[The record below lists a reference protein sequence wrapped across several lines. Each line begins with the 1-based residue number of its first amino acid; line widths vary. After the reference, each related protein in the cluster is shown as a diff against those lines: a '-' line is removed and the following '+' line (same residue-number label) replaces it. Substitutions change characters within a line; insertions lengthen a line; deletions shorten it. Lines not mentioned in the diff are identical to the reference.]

1 MKDLKH
7 KIVFGFSA
15 VSVFIDHLLR
25 AFWVLLCLMLTL
37 VALAL
42 FGLHDILPGA
52 SFQIL
57 TVLAFAIGVW
67 LGIKHFTLPGRLE
80 IENRLYQAN
89 HLPVN
94 PYTAL
99 KDHPAAHLTD
109 EQQTLWES
117 GQLYARRLKGK
128 LHPALPAPK
137 LGQKDRY
144 HLRYIVLLLVI
155 LGWFYQGSGHGTK
168 LAQAFIPEPP
178 AFMTARA
185 EINEIWITPPE
196 HTGLAPLYFD
206 RSAPET
212 IIVPEDST
220 LTARLGRAW
229 FTPMLV
235 STNAKLSF
243 TAGESGGYTVEYP
256 IADNDET
263 LKIKSGP
270 RTRMKFSI
278 RVDQDTAPIVSI
290 ADGPTLT
297 EDNRISLRYAARDD
311 YGLDTVEIQIRPDR
325 MIARRL
331 GNPDPWTKTNR
342 LGGNKFIDQ
351 TARLDLTDHALA
363 GLPVEI
369 SLVATDSKGQTTTTD
384 PISLVLPSIE
394 FSHPVARKLANI
406 RQELLWSA
414 DVDSARLF
422 ANMIN
427 RILNHPESFK
437 HDTTVFLGLSS
448 AMHRLQFIEHVD
460 AKSLAGLR
468 DLLWQ
473 LALRIEGGST
483 RVAAEDLQN
492 ALNEMAQAL
501 ENPNL
506 SEEEFA
512 ELQEQLEQAMA
523 EYFQSLMSELAAQ
536 MQENGED
543 MSLPEEL
550 KDQVEDQMDTGSF
563 MDELMDALQNGS
575 REEVADALRE
585 MERMVEQMKNTEVKP
600 MTEGMRKTLESLA
613 RIKDIIRDQEE
624 LLDQTR
630 TITPEADQK
639 TQDYGETL
647 PPDTNSIFDG
657 EQSYMP
663 PAPSFTDRDEMPPA
677 ETPSEPVET
686 GPLADTQQSIR
697 EELRDIHKELEETTG
712 KKADFINRAD
722 QAMKNA
728 RDALVN
734 NAPGTS
740 IPEQER
746 ALRELKNGQDQ
757 AMKQMAS
764 GIGRIISLGLPSMGR
779 RPTGE
784 GDTDPLGR
792 RPGNGRQTSTDDV
805 DIPEEEKRRRIRE
818 IRDRIL
824 EKSDGFEKDPLSDEY
839 FDNLLER
846 F

>member
-7 KIVFGFSA
+7 KIVFGLSA

-25 AFWVLLCLMLTL
+25 AFWVLLCLMLAL
-37 VALAL
+37 IALAF
-42 FGLHDILPGA
+42 FGLHDVLSATAFQLLTLLAFLAGAWHGIKQLILPVR
-52 SFQIL
+52 I
-57 TVLAFAIGVW
+57 
-67 LGIKHFTLPGRLE
+67 E
-80 IENRLYQAN
+80 IEKRLYQAN
-89 HLPVN
+89 QLPVN
-94 PYTAL
+94 PYTVL
-99 KDHPAAHLTD
+99 KDHPTNQLTA

-117 GQLYARRLKGK
+117 GQIYARQLKGK

-144 HLRYIVLLLVI
+144 QLRYITFLLFI
-155 LGWFYQGSGHGTK
+155 LGWFYQGSDHSTQ
-168 LAQAFIPEPP
+168 LARAFIPEPP
-178 AFMTARA
+178 GFMTARA

-206 RSAPET
+206 QSGNKT
-212 IIVPEDST
+212 VTVPEGSI
-220 LTARLGRAW
+220 LTARLSRAW
-229 FTPMLV
+229 FTPMLITT
-235 STNAKLSF
+235 STKVAF
-243 TAGESGGYTVEYP
+243 VAGNSSGYTVEYP
-256 IADNDET
+256 IAENDQT

-270 RTRMKFSI
+270 RTRLKLSI
-278 RVDQDTAPIVSI
+278 KVDQDMAPIVSI
-290 ADGPTLT
+290 ADGPELT
-297 EDNRISLRYAARDD
+297 EDNRISVRYAARDD
-311 YGLDTVEIQIRPDR
+311 YGLDTVEIQISPDR

-331 GNPDPWTKTNR
+331 GNPAPWTKTNR

-363 GLPVEI
+363 GLPVEV
-369 SLVATDSKGQTTTTD
+369 SVVATDSKGQTTKTD
-384 PISLVLPSIE
+384 PVSFILPSLE
-394 FSHPVARKLANI
+394 FTHPVARKLASL

-414 DVDSARLF
+414 DADSYHLF

-427 RILNHPESFK
+427 KILIHPESFK

-448 AMHRLQFIEHVD
+448 AMYRLQYIEHVD
-460 AKSLAGLR
+460 GKSVSGLR

-492 ALNEMAQAL
+492 VLNEMAQAL

-506 SEEEFA
+506 SEGEFSA
-512 ELQEQLEQAMA
+512 LQKRLEQAMA

-536 MQENGED
+536 MQENGSD

-550 KDQVEDQMDTGSF
+550 KDQVENQMDTGNF
-563 MDELMDALQNGS
+563 MEELMDALQNGS
-575 REEVADALRE
+575 RGEVADALRE
-585 MERMVEQMKNTEVKP
+585 MERMVEQMKNTKIKP
-600 MTEGMRKTLESLA
+600 MTEEMRKAVEALA
-613 RIKDIIRDQEE
+613 KLKDVIRDQEE

-630 TITPEADQK
+630 TITPEAPQE
-639 TQDYGETL
+639 TLDYGETV
-647 PPDTNSIFDG
+647 PPDNNSIFNG
-657 EQSYMP
+657 ERSYMP
-663 PAPSFTDRDEMPPA
+663 PAPSDTNRAEVPPSK
-677 ETPSEPVET
+677 TPAEPVET
-686 GPLADTQQSIR
+686 GEFADTQQIIR
-697 EELRDIHKELEETTG
+697 EDLRDIHTKLEDATG
-712 KKADFINRAD
+712 KRAAFIDRAD

-734 NAPGTS
+734 NAPAAS

-746 ALRELKNGQDQ
+746 ALRELKSGKEQ
-757 AMKQMAS
+757 AMQQMAS
-764 GIGRIISLGLPSMGR
+764 GISGVISLGLPSMGR
-779 RPTGE
+779 RPG

-792 RPGNGRQTSTDDV
+792 RPGQGRHTATDDV